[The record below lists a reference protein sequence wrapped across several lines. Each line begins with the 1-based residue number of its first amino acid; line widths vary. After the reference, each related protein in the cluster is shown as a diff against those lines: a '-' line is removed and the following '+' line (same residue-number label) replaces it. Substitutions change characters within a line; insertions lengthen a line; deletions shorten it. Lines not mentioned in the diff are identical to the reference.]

1 MIDLVEALQWP
12 AMVTTIAAAWLVGSS
27 SMRRRRVGFWVFLC
41 SNALWVGWGWHDGA
55 YALIVLQ
62 VVLAVMN
69 IRGAAKADQTMTP
82 DQRGEAV
89 GSDPTERPPSVAA
102 DVVAS

>member
-12 AMVTTIAAAWLVGSS
+12 AMVTTIVAAWLVGSS
-27 SMRRRRVGFWVFLC
+27 SMRWRRAGFWVFLC

-62 VVLAVMN
+62 IVLAAMN
-69 IRGAAKADQTMTP
+69 IRGAAKADQTTLP
-82 DQRGEAV
+82 DQRSASV
-89 GSDPTERPPSVAA
+89 GSDPIERPPSVAA